1 MDNQVPNS
9 SKPTDLTNENNVQPM
24 NPFMGFLGNPLP
36 TEDAILKEG
45 SNPPISGNMLKDIP
59 SFNSPSELPNNVP
72 GKLMNIHEL
81 SNGFLANVSSNAT
94 RKEKALF
101 QMFLTH
107 FESSSRYIDHD
118 FNLKV
123 AAREIGT
130 NEKYLSSAINNCS
143 GMSFNKIVNH
153 YRITNAKKLITDDVL
168 TRLNLEEIAYMSGFG
183 NRTTFYRV
191 FTEILGITP
200 SRYRDNLNRGIPM

>member
-1 MDNQVPNS
+1 MNNQLPNS
-9 SKPTDLTNENNVQPM
+9 TKPTIKSDVQSEKP
-24 NPFMGFLGNPLP
+24 NAGNPLTNNKEQNQEVPNP
-36 TEDAILKEG
+36 TLAGMPPSSFLS
-45 SNPPISGNMLKDIP
+45 SNSAD
-59 SFNSPSELPNNVP
+59 ELPNNTSFEAIY
-72 GKLMNIHEL
+72 K
-81 SNGFLANVSSNAT
+81 NGLNNFFSTTISAKAT

-101 QMFLTH
+101 QMFLHH
-107 FESSSRYIDHD
+107 FESLTRYIDHD

-153 YRITNAKKLITDDVL
+153 YRITNAQKLINDDVL

-191 FTEILGITP
+191 FTEMLGITP
-200 SRYRDNLNRGIPM
+200 SRYRDNLNRGVTM

>member
-9 SKPTDLTNENNVQPM
+9 SKASDLTNENNVQPI
-24 NPFMGFLGNPLP
+24 NSFMGLICNPLP
-36 TEDAILKEG
+36 AVDANLKDG
-45 SNPPISGNMLKDIP
+45 DNPPISDDMLKDIP
-59 SFNSPSELPNNVP
+59 SFNSPAELPNNVP
-72 GKLMNIHEL
+72 DKLMNFHEL
-81 SNGFLANVSSNAT
+81 SNGILSNVSSNAT

-101 QMFLTH
+101 QMFLSH
-107 FESSSRYIDHD
+107 FESASRYIDHD

-191 FTEILGITP
+191 FTEMLGITP